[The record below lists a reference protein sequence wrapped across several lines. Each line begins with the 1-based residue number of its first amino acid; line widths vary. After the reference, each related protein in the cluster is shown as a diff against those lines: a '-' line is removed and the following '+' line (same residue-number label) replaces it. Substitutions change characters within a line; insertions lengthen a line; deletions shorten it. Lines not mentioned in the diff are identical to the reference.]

1 MPASSVSHS
10 IIDQLPSNVAPAT
23 PAATDI
29 EHAPGFVGRSV
40 RTAVDPTIPPVRS
53 PDIEESSKSNIV
65 QNPVTTDPS
74 WKIVTVTVLFPVVT
88 LLNHPVHV
96 PANDPPANDPPVDG
110 AVGGT
115 RPPSHAMTD
124 TASSTTPSRRSA
136 LPLTSPVPQRPMEPT
151 RCRNEHCASRI
162 LTPAAVDSDN
172 ARIAW
177 A

>member
-1 MPASSVSHS
+1 MPTSSVSHS
-10 IIDQLPSNVAPAT
+10 SIDQLPSNVAPVT
-23 PAATDI
+23 LAATDI

-40 RTAVDPTIPPVRS
+40 RTAVEPTIPPVRS

-96 PANDPPANDPPVDG
+96 PANDPPANDPPDDG

-115 RPPSHAMTD
+115 RPPSQATTD
-124 TASSTTPSRRSA
+124 TTSSTTPSNRSA
-136 LPLTSPVPQRPMEPT
+136 FPLTSPRPATPNGSDGT
-151 RCRNEHCASRI
+151 R
-162 LTPAAVDSDN
+162 AAFSTSAVLVRLSFGTDFGGTF
-172 ARIAW
+172 
-177 A
+177 